1 MSEKSIAIID
11 TYIKNNISSL
21 AKKFS
26 YIKYKETGNTLKEK
40 DNICSNL
47 KRNMLTPNMI
57 VNCRI
62 QNILSDKK
70 TNKQMTIFVKILSV
84 IGYIECKDNSSNK
97 TKAQNNTLLTNLYN
111 DNITGIIN
119 EENIYDKML
128 SYFNDE
134 LSKNIKVGNT
144 ITALIIKLNKDSIML
159 SMKNSL
165 IKNKKQLTLEGN
177 EIRIK
182 HLLGQVESNK
192 FDYFNEQ
199 YFSDK
204 CNTYH
209 LNKILCD
216 NTNPFP
222 YDKIRKVQNYDWSD
236 IYTKKGEEEHKIG
249 NYEKALEYYNE
260 AEALDPLNINVYER
274 RISIYLEL
282 GNIDSL
288 KKACKSYLMIKPND
302 NNIKEILS
310 NIINGK
316 INDKN
321 KNGYLNK
328 KRKQN

>member
-1 MSEKSIAIID
+1 MSEKSETIIN
-11 TYIKNNISSL
+11 TYIKNNLSSL
-21 AKKFS
+21 TKKFS
-26 YIKYKETGNTLKEK
+26 YVKQTENTNLTKEK
-40 DNICSNL
+40 NNICFIS
-47 KRNMLTPNMI
+47 KRNLLTPNMI

-70 TNKQMTIFVKILSV
+70 TNKKMTIFVKIISV
-84 IGYIECKDNSSNK
+84 IGCIESKENSLTKNDAQSNK
-97 TKAQNNTLLTNLYN
+97 FLSNLFN

-119 EENIYDKML
+119 EENIYDKTL

-134 LSKNIKVGNT
+134 LSKNITIGNT

-159 SMKNSL
+159 SMRNSL
-165 IKNKKQLTLEGN
+165 IKNKKQLTLEGT

-182 HLLGQVESNK
+182 HLLGQIETNE
-192 FDYFNEQ
+192 FDYFNEN
-199 YFSDK
+199 YFSEK
-204 CNTYH
+204 NNIYH
-209 LNKILCD
+209 LDKILCD

-236 IYTKKGEEEHKIG
+236 IYTQKGEEEHKLG

-282 GNIDSL
+282 GNIELL
-288 KKACKSYLMIKPND
+288 KKTCKSYLMIKPND
-302 NNIKEILS
+302 NNIKDILS
-310 NIINGK
+310 SIVNGK
-316 INDKN
+316 LNEKN